1 MDSPF
6 GSIVTIL
13 LDNYLGLLYSGLLGH
28 LCNALSAARYVR
40 RWYYM
45 INAAE
50 DGGWSDHESWS
61 MVVISQGKVIRG
73 LAVDGAAT

>member
-1 MDSPF
+1 
-6 GSIVTIL
+6 
-13 LDNYLGLLYSGLLGH
+13 
-28 LCNALSAARYVR
+28 VR

-61 MVVISQGKVIRG
+61 MVVISQGEVIRG